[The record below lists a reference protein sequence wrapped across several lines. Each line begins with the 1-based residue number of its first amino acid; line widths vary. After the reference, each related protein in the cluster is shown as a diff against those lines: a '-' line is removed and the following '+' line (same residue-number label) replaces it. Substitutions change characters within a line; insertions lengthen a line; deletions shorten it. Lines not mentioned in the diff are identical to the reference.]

1 MPKDAPPN
9 GDAPTGDDTIAEV
22 PVGPRRRV
30 SEMQAK
36 LHRWAV
42 ADPGRRFDDL
52 FNLVHDPATL
62 IVAWD
67 WTGCDIGSRTSG
79 CCGWSRRSSRP
90 RPYRYVRNPMYLAGL
105 GVVLG
110 QGLLLGRI
118 VLFLYAA
125 GLFLAFLALVHGY
138 EEPLMKRR
146 YGTAYDDYQ
155 RAVPAWWPRLT
166 PWTPARQ
173 SPEDVDP

>member
-1 MPKDAPPN
+1 MRRPVAAVVTALWFVIAPGLGGVLVPYLLTGWQGTGMPWPVAALGAFLLVATSILLVLCFARFVTEGRGTPLPA
-9 GDAPTGDDTIAEV
+9 APTETV
-22 PVGPRRRV
+22 LVG
-30 SEMQAK
+30 
-36 LHRWAV
+36 
-42 ADPGRRFDDL
+42 G
-52 FNLVHDPATL
+52 
-62 IVAWD
+62 
-67 WTGCDIGSRTSG
+67 
-79 CCGWSRRSSRP
+79 
-90 RPYRYVRNPMYLAGL
+90 PYRYVRNPMYLAGL

-138 EEPLMKRR
+138 EEPLMKRW

-166 PWTPARQ
+166 PWTPGTEQ
-173 SPEDVDP
+173 SPPEDVDP

>member
-1 MPKDAPPN
+1 
-9 GDAPTGDDTIAEV
+9 
-22 PVGPRRRV
+22 
-30 SEMQAK
+30 
-36 LHRWAV
+36 
-42 ADPGRRFDDL
+42 
-52 FNLVHDPATL
+52 
-62 IVAWD
+62 
-67 WTGCDIGSRTSG
+67 
-79 CCGWSRRSSRP
+79 
-90 RPYRYVRNPMYLAGL
+90 MYLAGL

-166 PWTPARQ
+166 PWTPAGQ